1 MQMLMMNDQNLGSS
15 PNQDPKTG
23 QSLVSAAIKF
33 LHPILRSA
41 ALDHSSFG
49 CKGWKDERSPHAN
62 GTLRT

>member
-1 MQMLMMNDQNLGSS
+1 MQTLMTNDQNLDSP

-23 QSLVSAAIKF
+23 QSLVFAAIKF

-41 ALDHSSFG
+41 VLDNSSFG
-49 CKGWKDERSPHAN
+49 CKGWKDEHSPHAN